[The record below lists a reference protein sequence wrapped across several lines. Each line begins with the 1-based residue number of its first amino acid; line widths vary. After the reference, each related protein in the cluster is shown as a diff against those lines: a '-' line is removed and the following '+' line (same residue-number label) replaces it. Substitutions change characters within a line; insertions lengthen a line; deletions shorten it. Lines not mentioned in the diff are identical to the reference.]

1 MKIIDTTEYFL
12 ENYKP
17 TISFLK
23 GYYDKYPKVF
33 QEYFLYHCKDTEERL
48 LQSIS
53 KYEHDFERIR
63 LVRETIVSII
73 ERVELS
79 YKEKYDVE
87 YPLDVN
93 LLIGGYGS
101 NAYTYREIIPDIS
114 FALEKLSPEINHLEY
129 IVAHEFGHAT
139 HNIVSDKNKID
150 WTIIDWGSPITWLNQ
165 EGAATHLS
173 RRAVPNLLPHQ
184 YFSYDVDGAEW
195 LSFARNDYNDIKN
208 AFREDYQQLNFKELF
223 YEWFSINGG
232 KRFEHTRLA
241 YFLADDFFQY
251 QIATLGE
258 IEAIA
263 AWGRDDFKQ
272 MAEKWLYEL

>member
-1 MKIIDTTEYFL
+1 M
-12 ENYKP
+12 
-17 TISFLK
+17 
-23 GYYDKYPKVF
+23 
-33 QEYFLYHCKDTEERL
+33 YHCKDTEVRH

-53 KYEHDFERIR
+53 KYENDFKRIR
-63 LVRETIVSII
+63 LVRETIVPII

-87 YPLDVN
+87 YPLDVK

-139 HNIVSDKNKID
+139 HNIISDKNKID
-150 WTIIDWGSPITWLNQ
+150 WTIIDWGSPLTWLNQ

-173 RRAVPNLLPHQ
+173 RQAVPNLLPHQ
-184 YFSYDVDGAEW
+184 YFSYDEDGLEW
-195 LSFARNDYNDIKN
+195 LLFAQLNFDDIKK
-208 AFREDYQQLNFKELF
+208 AFREDYQKLNSKELF
-223 YEWFSINGG
+223 REWFSINGG

-241 YFLADDFFQY
+241 YFLADNFFQK
-251 QIATLGE
+251 QVVNLGE
-258 IEAIA
+258 IGAIT
-263 AWGRDDFKQ
+263 AWGRDNFKQ
-272 MAEKWLYEL
+272 MVEQWLNEL

>member
-1 MKIIDTTEYFL
+1 M
-12 ENYKP
+12 
-17 TISFLK
+17 
-23 GYYDKYPKVF
+23 
-33 QEYFLYHCKDTEERL
+33 YHCKDTEERL